1 MLSEVFYT
9 IMPNK
14 KVLLSIESDKTD
26 EVELQRAVDRASAL
40 LSASCS
46 GGAVVVEY
54 TSHATCPSRPSWTC
68 STPRHMGPIFDLL
81 KRTLGDGFLE
91 NNKFLGK
98 K

>member
-1 MLSEVFYT
+1 LSKVFYT

-54 TSHATCPSRPSWTC
+54 ILPDHRGAALLQGIWGQYLIYSS
-68 STPRHMGPIFDLL
+68 DL
-81 KRTLGDGFLE
+81 
-91 NNKFLGK
+91 
-98 K
+98 